1 MASPQRLADAVRERA
16 EAFERF
22 ALWEATH
29 PIRLS
34 PGAALEAI
42 GALYELLPPSAR
54 RRRVD
59 PAGVMTLHET
69 LSLLSR

>member
-1 MASPQRLADAVRERA
+1 MALPQRLADEVRERA
-16 EAFERF
+16 EALGRF
-22 ALWEATH
+22 SAWEAAH

-54 RRRVD
+54 RRPVD
-59 PAGVMTLHET
+59 PSGVMAFHQALGI
-69 LSLLSR
+69 LDR